1 MDWIEVI
8 YLIMLLLLI
17 AISICA
23 IFASQK
29 LSNEQLIHK
38 LKIEE
43 LQNSIQLYKRS
54 RASYQ
59 EVASKALLG
68 EACLLMALKER
79 SKNGVVAG
87 YKYATEW
94 LQKRQELL
102 NELDKEFEAQGHE
115 NLDEVYDSTLRI
127 TGMIYSGE
135 LDIKR
140 N

>member
-1 MDWIEVI
+1 
-8 YLIMLLLLI
+8 
-17 AISICA
+17 
-23 IFASQK
+23 
-29 LSNEQLIHK
+29 

-59 EVASKALLG
+59 EAASKALLG

-79 SKNGVVAG
+79 SKNGDVAG
-87 YKYATEW
+87 FKYATEW
-94 LQKRQELL
+94 LQKRKELL
-102 NELDKEFEAQGHE
+102 DELDKEFETQGHE
-115 NLDEVYDSTLRI
+115 NLDEVYDSALRI

>member
-1 MDWIEVI
+1 MDWVEII
-8 YLIMLLLLI
+8 YLIMFLLLI
-17 AISICA
+17 VVSICA
-23 IFASQK
+23 IFANQK
-29 LSNEQLIHK
+29 LSDVQLIHK

-79 SKNGVVAG
+79 SKDGDAAG
-87 YKYATEW
+87 FKYATEW
-94 LQKRQELL
+94 LQKRKELHD
-102 NELDKEFEAQGHE
+102 ELDKEFDAQGHE
-115 NLDEVYDSTLRI
+115 NLDEVYDSALRI

-140 N
+140 K

>member
-1 MDWIEVI
+1 MDWIKVI
-8 YLIMLLLLI
+8 YLIMFLLLI
-17 AISICA
+17 VISICT

-43 LQNSIQLYKRS
+43 LQNSIQLYKKS
-54 RASYQ
+54 QASYQ

-79 SKNGVVAG
+79 SKNGDTAG
-87 YKYATEW
+87 FKYATEW
-94 LQKRQELL
+94 LKKRKELL
-102 NELDKEFEAQGHE
+102 DELDKEFDAQGHE
-115 NLDEVYDSTLRI
+115 NLDEVYDSALRI

>member
-1 MDWIEVI
+1 MF
-8 YLIMLLLLI
+8 LLLI

-29 LSNEQLIHK
+29 LSNEKLIHQ

-59 EVASKALLG
+59 EAASKAVLG

-79 SKNGVVAG
+79 SKNGDTAG
-87 YKYATEW
+87 FKYATEW
-94 LQKRQELL
+94 LKKRQELL
-102 NELDKEFEAQGHE
+102 DELDKEFEAQGHE
-115 NLDEVYDSTLRI
+115 NLDEAYDSALRI

-140 N
+140 D